1 MKISIWKHYI
11 VPKKH
16 KYKFINITWL
26 LLHYAKKIWKKR
38 HKTLHCAKDNNISE
52 KKVYE
57 YHFVLLVTYKHLS
70 EKFSNEIII
79 FH

>member
-1 MKISIWKHYI
+1 MQ
-11 VPKKH
+11 KKSE
-16 KYKFINITWL
+16 
-26 LLHYAKKIWKKR
+26 KKR

>member
-1 MKISIWKHYI
+1 MQKKSEKKDIKHYI
-11 VPKKH
+11 V
-16 KYKFINITWL
+16 L
-26 LLHYAKKIWKKR
+26 KIIIYLK
-38 HKTLHCAKDNNISE
+38 